1 MGEISRRFDSAKE
14 GLRQL
19 SRTAPRDVSLPS
31 VSESG
36 SVLGWLGTDHDV
48 TGREFNRLT
57 RALQSAFATTNDNII
72 QIAKASGVMYQLAD
86 ALESDYLAKFNR
98 SINEALESGKKAE
111 AAAEQAKCAAIQ
123 ALKAQ
128 KTADGSIEVLK
139 RNYEALKRTNDKL
152 EDFRRQAE
160 ERLRA
165 LERENEDIKRELSG
179 RIYEANKRVEDY
191 KREAYAAKYE
201 FSGRIGEA
209 KGLIAS
215 NDNGGKIVWVAFG
228 IAVAA
233 LVIALAAGIKSF
245 VG

>member
-1 MGEISRRFDSAKE
+1 MGEISRRFDSAKQD
-14 GLRQL
+14 LHLL

-36 SVLGWLGTDHDV
+36 SVLGWLGTDHNV
-48 TGREFNRLT
+48 TGQEFNRLT
-57 RALQSAFATTNDNII
+57 RAIQSAFATTNENIR
-72 QIAKASGVMYQLAD
+72 QIAKSSGVMYQLAD

-98 SINEALESGKKAE
+98 SINEALESGRKAE
-111 AAAEQAKCAAIQ
+111 AAANQANNAASQ

-128 KTADGSIEVLK
+128 KTADGSIDILK
-139 RNYEALKRTNDKL
+139 RNYEALKRTNERL

-165 LERENEDIKRELSG
+165 LERENEDLAREQ
-179 RIYEANKRVEDY
+179 N
-191 KREAYAAKYE
+191 
-201 FSGRIGEA
+201 GRIGEA
-209 KGLIAS
+209 LKRIESYRREVYAAKSELCGRNYEATGMIES
-215 NDNGGKIVWVAFG
+215 NGNAGKMVWVAFG

-233 LVIALAAGIKSF
+233 LVIALAAVIKSF